1 MNTYLIEH
9 KIKTITEL
17 WDFAENKQSFDFRGF
32 EFRQWDFNISDG
44 AIGDAWIAKR
54 EVEVKDAESA
64 IQFFRKELIDIV
76 RRVSFVSQCFAST
89 DLEPYF
95 ILRLNDN
102 SEQVFFLSY
111 SEESEHVPLHFGE
124 EEKESLEKLEK
135 FPNPVV
141 LEYIAQSGRAATYT
155 TRLAMLIIALESI
168 AGEISPGR
176 TNMQYIKDE
185 ILKNDELHD
194 EIFKFGTGIRNKIFH
209 GKEIVSGK
217 DYAQIIYDRIVDF
230 FNVRYGTKINT
241 DVSQPQR
248 HIFGNYYGYKGW
260 LQPRINISDWELK
273 NVLANHDN
281 GNSVGNWERKE
292 VLFDNVIRPD
302 QY

>member
-1 MNTYLIEH
+1 MNKYLIEH
-9 KIKTITEL
+9 KIKTITDL
-17 WDFAENKQSFDFRGF
+17 WGLADGKQEFEFRGF
-32 EFRQWDFNISDG
+32 KFRQWDFNISDG
-44 AIGDAWIAKR
+44 AIGNAWIAKR
-54 EVEVKDAESA
+54 EFEAKDAESA
-64 IQFFRKELIDIV
+64 IQFFREELIDIV
-76 RRVSFVSQCFAST
+76 RRVAFVSQCFASA

-102 SEQVFFLSY
+102 PEQVFFLSY

-141 LEYIAQSGRAATYT
+141 LEYIAQSGRAITYT

-168 AGEISPGR
+168 AGEISPGK

-185 ILKNDELHD
+185 ILKNYDLHD

-209 GKEIVSGK
+209 GKEIVGGK
-217 DYAQIIYDRIVDF
+217 DYAQIIYDRIIDF
-230 FNVRYGTKINT
+230 FNVKYGTKINT

-248 HIFGNYYGYKGW
+248 HIFGNYYGYRGW
-260 LQPRINISDWELK
+260 LQPITNISNWELK
-273 NVLANHDN
+273 YVLANHDN
-281 GNSVGNWERKE
+281 GNSVGNGERKE
-292 VLFDNVIRPD
+292 VLFDNVARPD

>member
-9 KIKTITEL
+9 KIKTISEL
-17 WDFAENKQSFDFRGF
+17 WDFTDNQQPFNFRGF

-54 EVEVKDAESA
+54 EVEAKNAESA

-76 RRVSFVSQCFAST
+76 RRVAFVSQCFASA

-102 SEQVFFLSY
+102 PEQVLFLSY
-111 SEESEHVPLHFGE
+111 SEESEHVSLHFGE

-168 AGEISPGR
+168 AGEINPGK

-185 ILKNDELHD
+185 ILKNYDLHD

-209 GKEIVSGK
+209 GKEIVGGK
-217 DYAQIIYDRIVDF
+217 DYAQIIYDRIIDF
-230 FNVRYGTKINT
+230 FNVKYGTKINT
-241 DVSQPQR
+241 AVSQPQR
-248 HIFGNYYGYKGW
+248 HLFGNYYGYKGW

-273 NVLANHDN
+273 YVLANHDN
-281 GNSVGNWERKE
+281 GNSVHEGGRKE
-292 VLFDNVIRPD
+292 VIFDIVARPD

>member
-9 KIKTITEL
+9 KIKTIAEF
-17 WDFAENKQSFDFRGF
+17 WDFAENKQSFNFRGF
-32 EFRQWDFNISDG
+32 EFRQWDFNIAQG

-54 EVEVKDAESA
+54 EVEAKDAESA
-64 IQFFRKELIDIV
+64 IQFFRKELLDIV
-76 RRVSFVSQCFAST
+76 RRVAFVSQCFAAA

-102 SEQVFFLSY
+102 PEQVFFLSY
-111 SEESEHVPLHFGE
+111 SEESEHVSLYFGE
-124 EEKESLEKLEK
+124 GEKESLEKLEK
-135 FPNPVV
+135 FPQPVA

-155 TRLAMLIIALESI
+155 ARLAMLIIALESI
-168 AGEISPGR
+168 AGEEIPGK
-176 TNMQYIKDE
+176 TNIQYIKSE
-185 ILKNDELHD
+185 ILKSDELHD

-209 GKEIVSGK
+209 GKEIVGGK
-217 DYAQIIYDRIVDF
+217 DYAQIIYDRIIDF
-230 FNVRYGTKINT
+230 FNVKYGTKINT

-260 LQPRINISDWELK
+260 LQPIKNISNWELK
-273 NVLANHDN
+273 YVLANHDN
-281 GNSVGNWERKE
+281 GNSVGNEERKE
-292 VLFDNVIRPD
+292 VLFDNVARPN

>member
-17 WDFAENKQSFDFRGF
+17 WDFAENKQSFNFCGF

-44 AIGDAWIAKR
+44 AMGDAWIAKR
-54 EVEVKDAESA
+54 EVEAKDAESA

-76 RRVSFVSQCFAST
+76 RRVAFVSQCFASA

-102 SEQVFFLSY
+102 PEQVFFLSY
-111 SEESEHVPLHFGE
+111 SEESEHVSLHFGE

-155 TRLAMLIIALESI
+155 TRLAMLVIALESI
-168 AGEISPGR
+168 AGEISPGK

-185 ILKNDELHD
+185 ILKNYDLHD

-209 GKEIVSGK
+209 GKEIVGGK
-217 DYAQIIYDRIVDF
+217 DYAQLIYDRIIDF
-230 FNVRYGTKINT
+230 FNVKYGTKINT
-241 DVSQPQR
+241 AVSQPQR
-248 HIFGNYYGYKGW
+248 HLFGNYYGYRGW

-273 NVLANHDN
+273 YVLANHDN
-281 GNSVGNWERKE
+281 GNSVHEGERKE
-292 VLFDNVIRPD
+292 VIFDIVARPD
-302 QY
+302 KY